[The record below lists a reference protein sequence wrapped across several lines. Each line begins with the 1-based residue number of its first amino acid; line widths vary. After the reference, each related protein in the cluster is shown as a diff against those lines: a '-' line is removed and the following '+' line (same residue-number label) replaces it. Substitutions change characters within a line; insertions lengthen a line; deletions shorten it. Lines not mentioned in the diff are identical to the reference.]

1 MQFKFPK
8 DDEKYHWTQHIVRK
22 MMYYGLSADRIKRTI
37 RYPKRCEE
45 GIVPG
50 TIAVMQ
56 PAGHGK
62 RPTEIWVMYRE
73 TRDKRQ
79 ETGGKGGKKLSLGR
93 LSLVAGHSKKIV
105 ITAWRYPGTS
115 PVRHQIP
122 IPANILAELKDEGL
136 I

>member
-1 MQFKFPK
+1 MQFKLPK
-8 DDEKYHWTQHIVRK
+8 DDEKYHWTQHVVRK

-45 GIVPG
+45 GIAPG

-62 RPTEIWVMYRE
+62 KPTEIWVMYRE
-73 TRDKRQ
+73 HK
-79 ETGGKGGKKLSLGR
+79 KGNPLGR
-93 LSLVAGHSKKIV
+93 PQGAAAAKADLLMPSRRIV
-105 ITAWRYPGTS
+105 ITAWRYPGVS

>member
-1 MQFKFPK
+1 MQFKLPQ

-22 MMYYGLSADRIKRTI
+22 MMYYGLSADRVKRTI

-45 GIVPG
+45 GIAPG

-73 TRDKRQ
+73 QVKS
-79 ETGGKGGKKLSLGR
+79 EKLKVKSGLKAKSYKLPAR
-93 LSLVAGHSKKIV
+93 KIV